1 VSRKGDEA
9 GTDESDLVSACSIG
23 NAEGGA
29 GAGIVRAAQDVL
41 GSLTVL
47 KVIGQDVHL
56 PVSLECHMHGSGV
69 GRELD
74 DAYARTSVV
83 GEMLRGVQRDE
94 NMVGGRPKRYA
105 V

>member
-1 VSRKGDEA
+1 
-9 GTDESDLVSACSIG
+9 
-23 NAEGGA
+23 
-29 GAGIVRAAQDVL
+29 
-41 GSLTVL
+41 
-47 KVIGQDVHL
+47 
-56 PVSLECHMHGSGV
+56 MHGSGV